1 MKKKKKKKRELTFF
15 DIPKNRNMVVRLLY
29 AVLLILLIID
39 LFIHRHGDFHWEES
53 PGVFAV
59 YGFVACVVL
68 VFVAKVLR
76 MIVERKEDYYD

>member
-1 MKKKKKKKRELTFF
+1 MKKEKKQRELTFF

-29 AVLLILLIID
+29 AVLTILLIID

-53 PGVFAV
+53 PEFFAV
-59 YGFVACVVL
+59 YGFVACVAL

-76 MIVERKEDYYD
+76 IIVERKEDYYD